1 MGERYTRRMLVL
13 VMATLLALGCLAVYS
28 ATSVMAYAVTGR
40 TWSLLAHHLIGVAL
54 GVACG
59 AACLAIPYETLRR
72 SGKFM
77 VGLSLALLVLVDAL
91 GSEIGGARRWFHLGR
106 LSVQPSEFA
115 QLALVVYLADVLSR
129 KRAVIRDLREGV
141 LPPLIV
147 TGVLS
152 GLVLIQPDLGTATVM
167 ASVCLILLLIAKA
180 RGSHLVGAMGLGVVA
195 LVVLIAGA
203 EYRRRRMLAF
213 LNPWDDPQ
221 GAGFQIIQSYVALA
235 DGGLVGQGLGE
246 SMQKLFFL
254 PSAHT
259 DFIFAMIG
267 EELGLIG
274 TTAVL
279 ALFGLLLTCGIRMAQ
294 LTDDLFGK
302 FLISGCV
309 ALLSVEALVH
319 MAVVTGLMPT
329 KGLPLPL
336 VSYGGSSMVINVMA
350 CGLIVWASF
359 RKPQPAIG
367 EAA

>member
-1 MGERYTRRMLVL
+1 
-13 VMATLLALGCLAVYS
+13 MAHAA
-28 ATSVMAYAVTGR
+28 TGR
-40 TWSLLAHHLIGVAL
+40 TWSFLAHHLIGIAL
-54 GVACG
+54 GLSCG
-59 AACLAIPYETLRR
+59 AVCLAIPHETLRR
-72 SGKFM
+72 SGKVM
-77 VGLSLALLVLVDAL
+77 VGVSLVLLALVAVL
-91 GSEIGGARRWFHLGR
+91 GSEIGGARRWFRIGR
-106 LSVQPSEFA
+106 LSLQPSEFA

-129 KRAVIRDLREGV
+129 KRAVIRDLRAGF
-141 LPPLIV
+141 LPPLLV
-147 TGVLS
+147 TGALA

-167 ASVCLILLLIAKA
+167 ASVCLVLLLIAKA
-180 RGSHLVGAMGLGVVA
+180 RGSHLLGAMGLGAVA
-195 LVVLIAGA
+195 LIVLIAGA

-221 GAGFQIIQSYVALA
+221 GIGFQIIQSYVALA

-254 PSAHT
+254 PGAHT

-279 ALFGLLLTCGIRMAQ
+279 ALFGLLVTCGIRMAQ
-294 LTDDLFGK
+294 LTDDLFSK

-309 ALLSVEALVH
+309 ALLSLEAVVH
-319 MAVVTGLMPT
+319 MAVVTGMMPT

-336 VSYGGSSMVINVMA
+336 ISYGGSSMVINVMA

-359 RKPQPAIG
+359 RRPPAPG
-367 EAA
+367 AEAELASW